1 MIGQLSQS
9 GHTRN
14 GITEYVLDTEADLK
28 DLPIDLPIG
37 SVAFII
43 ETGTLYM
50 FNSKRE
56 WIEV

>member
-1 MIGQLSQS
+1 MDIQ
-9 GHTRN
+9 
-14 GITEYVLDTEADLK
+14 EYVLDTEADLK
-28 DLPIDLPIG
+28 DLPIDLPMG